1 MPRRCSTATRSVEG
15 SGQHSAVSK
24 EVRLGHSLVMV
35 VFKGWGSSGS
45 GCLPVALSAPEE
57 VVPVEG
63 ALSGQCGPDR
73 TGPRTVPPWQDN
85 KGKSR

>member
-1 MPRRCSTATRSVEG
+1 MI
-15 SGQHSAVSK
+15 
-24 EVRLGHSLVMV
+24 LVY
-35 VFKGWGSSGS
+35 GDGGSSGS
-45 GCLPVALSAPEE
+45 GCLPVALSAPGV

-85 KGKSR
+85 KGESG